1 MQAQPLGTA
10 APILGT
16 EATLLT
22 RAVESGQRA
31 EPGSGQ
37 NQDSESF

>member
-1 MQAQPLGTA
+1 MWAQPLGTA
-10 APILGT
+10 APVLGT

-31 EPGSGQ
+31 EPGSRQ
-37 NQDSESF
+37 NQDNESF